1 MRPIAGSCMKYDILV
16 LGGGFAGAYCA
27 KALGANRSLKV
38 GLIAERN
45 VLVFHPMLAEV
56 AGATLSPLDVVHPL
70 RHFCKTADVLQGK
83 VKRIDWAAKKVIV
96 DGGRFTRN
104 HAIEFDQLVL
114 TLGSVT
120 DLSKVPGMTEYGLPM
135 KNAADALR
143 IRAAI
148 INRLEEANLVE
159 DEEVRQRLL
168 TFVIVGGGYTGVET
182 AGQVLDLV
190 QSAKRFYANLR
201 DKKTR
206 VVLIHSRPHLLEE
219 IGPELG
225 DHAQRVLEKRGMEI
239 ILSSRVSEA
248 TSNRIHHG
256 ENGCIETNT
265 IISSIGNA
273 PNPALLDLCKQLGI
287 EPDKG
292 RVTTEASMRVAG
304 QDKLWAA
311 GDCAAVPWNDNGEL
325 KTSPPT
331 AQLALRQGRQ
341 LGLNILRAIKGE
353 PLQPFTHRYLGQLA
367 TVGAHEAV
375 AEILGFRFSGFIAWW
390 MWRSIYLSKLPG
402 FGRKLRVMID
412 WTFELFFPRDLSV
425 VLPVQE
431 DPMPSVHFE
440 QGENFVEK
448 GDPCRAVLY
457 VRTGK
462 ITGTAPGQPDMTFG
476 PGCVIGQE
484 EMDASGCWTHSLTA
498 TERTDAVLFR
508 GRALDLLR
516 AGLRIEGDPRPAP

>member
-1 MRPIAGSCMKYDILV
+1 MKYDILV

-38 GLIAERN
+38 GLVAERN
-45 VLVFHPMLAEV
+45 VLVFQPMLAEV

-70 RHFCKTADVLQGK
+70 RHFCKTADILQGK

-104 HAIEFDQLVL
+104 HEIEFDQLVL

-135 KNAADALR
+135 KNAADAMR
-143 IRAAI
+143 IRSSI

-159 DEEVRQRLL
+159 DEAVRQRLI

-190 QSAKRFYANLR
+190 NSAKQFYANLR
-201 DKKTR
+201 DKKPR

-219 IGPELG
+219 IGPDLG

-239 ILSSRVSEA
+239 ILNSRVSEA
-248 TSNRIHHG
+248 TSNRIHYAEG
-256 ENGCIETNT
+256 QFIETNT

-273 PNPALLDLCKQLGI
+273 PNPAVMDLCKQLGI
-287 EPDKG
+287 EAEKG
-292 RVTTEASMRVAG
+292 RVATEPGMRVKG

-311 GDCAAVPWNDNGEL
+311 GDCAAVPWNDDGEL

-341 LGLNILRAIKGE
+341 LGLNILRALRGE

-375 AEILGFRFSGFIAWW
+375 AEILGFRFSGFVAWW

-412 WTFELFFPRDLSV
+412 WTFELFFPRDLSAP
-425 VLPVQE
+425 LPVPE

-440 QGENFVEK
+440 VGENFAER
-448 GDPCRAVLY
+448 GDPCRAVLL

-462 ITGTAPGQPDMTFG
+462 IIASAPGEPDREYG
-476 PGCVIGQE
+476 PGSVIGQDE
-484 EMDASGCWTHSLTA
+484 RDAAGCWTHTLVA
-498 TERTDAVLFR
+498 GDRTDAVLFR

-516 AGLRIEGDPRPAP
+516 SGVRIEALAPAATPSSAS